1 MDYTSMQ
8 MSGLPTILASFAL
21 TRYRRFASREA
32 LLAWQ
37 DVQVRRFVREIRRR
51 SPFYAQLH
59 GDLPAERWREL
70 PIIDKQVMMDHFDT
84 LNTVGVTKEQALA
97 VALASER
104 SRDFSPMIGSSA
116 VGLSS
121 GTSGHRGLFVVSPR
135 ERSGWAG
142 ALLARLLPSPLRPQR
157 IALFLRANNN
167 LYKALGSR
175 LISFEYF
182 DLLDPLARHLERLE
196 ALRPTIVLAPPS
208 LLRMLAEA
216 HAGGRLR
223 HRPAKI
229 VSVAEVLDP
238 VDESFIRARL
248 GGPVHQV
255 YQCTEGF
262 LACSCAYGTLHV
274 NEDIVAV
281 QKEWLDERLGKFV
294 PIITDFQRRA
304 QPIIRYRL
312 NDILTE
318 RREPCPCGSPMLALA
333 SIEGRCDDMF
343 YLPALSGSGWV
354 NVFPDFIRRA
364 VLEADARIEEYLV
377 RQVAADRVQLTLT
390 MAEAHRDAAEA
401 AVAAALAAMCA
412 RVGCRAPLVER
423 APPEGPRP
431 ATRKLKRVERLFTP
445 DAVGA

>member
-1 MDYTSMQ
+1 MQ

-21 TRYRRFASREA
+21 TRYRRFRTREA
-32 LLAWQ
+32 LLTWQ
-37 DVQVRRFVREIRRR
+37 DAQVRRFVRDIRRR
-51 SPFYAQLH
+51 SPFYARH
-59 GDLPAERWREL
+59 GGELPPERWREL
-70 PIIDKQVMMDHFDT
+70 PIIDKQLMMESFDS
-84 LNTVGVTKEQALA
+84 LNTVGVTREQALA
-97 VALASER
+97 VALESER
-104 SRDFSPMIGSSA
+104 TRDFAPMIGSVA

-121 GTSGHRGLFVVSPR
+121 GTSGHRGLFVVSER

-182 DLLDPLARHLERLE
+182 DLLDPLERHLARLE
-196 ALRPTIVLAPPS
+196 AFAPTIVLAPPS
-208 LLRMLAEA
+208 LLRMLAQA
-216 HAGGRLR
+216 HADGRLR
-223 HRPAKI
+223 ARPAKI

-238 VDESFIRARL
+238 VDEAFIRARL

-262 LACSCAYGTLHV
+262 LGCSCAYGTLHL

-294 PIITDFQRRA
+294 PIITDFRREA

-318 RREPCPCGSPMLALA
+318 RREPCPCGSPLMALA

-343 YLPALSGSGWV
+343 YLPAASGSGWV
-354 NVFPDFIRRA
+354 SVFPDFVRRA

-377 RQVAADRVQLTLT
+377 RQTAADRVQLVLT
-390 MAEAHRDAAEA
+390 VAEAHRATAEA
-401 AVAAALAAMCA
+401 A
-412 RVGCRAPLVER
+412 
-423 APPEGPRP
+423 PRP
-431 ATRKLKRVERLFTP
+431 TERKLKRVERLFIP
-445 DAVGA
+445 DGVGA

>member
-1 MDYTSMQ
+1 MQ
-8 MSGLPTILASFAL
+8 LSGLATILGSFAL
-21 TRYRRFASREA
+21 TRYRRFGARA
-32 LLAWQ
+32 QLLAWQ
-37 DVQVRRFVREIRRR
+37 DAQVRRFVRDIRRR
-51 SPFYAQLH
+51 SPFYAHHH
-59 GDLPAERWREL
+59 GGMPPERWREL
-70 PIIDKQVMMDHFDT
+70 PIVDKQLMMEHFDE
-84 LNTVGVTKEQALA
+84 LNTVGVTKERALA

-104 SRDFSPMIGSSA
+104 SRDFSPMIGDIA

-135 ERSGWAG
+135 ERNGWAG
-142 ALLARLLPSPLRPQR
+142 ALLGRLLPSPLRPQR

-167 LYKALGSR
+167 LYQALGSR

-196 ALRPTIVLAPPS
+196 RFQPTIVLAPPS
-208 LLRMLAEA
+208 LLRMLAAA
-216 HAGGRLR
+216 HADGRLR

-262 LACSCAYGTLHV
+262 LGISCAFGTLHL

-294 PIITDFQRRA
+294 PIITDFQRRS

-333 SIEGRCDDMF
+333 GIEGRCDDMF
-343 YLPALSGSGWV
+343 YLPAASGSGWV
-354 NVFPDFIRRA
+354 SVFPDFVRRA
-364 VLEADARIEEYLV
+364 VLEADSRIEEYLV
-377 RQVAADRVQLTLT
+377 RQTAGDRVELTLT
-390 MAEAHRDAAEA
+390 VAEAHRAAAEA

-412 RVGCRAPLVER
+412 RLGCRVPAVER
-423 APPEGPRP
+423 AAAETAPRP
-431 ATRKLKRVERLFTP
+431 ATKKLKRVERLFTP
-445 DAVGA
+445 DAAAP